1 MIITILPNLKP
12 IEWTYEMMT
21 NGKPILEEKITP
33 IKIYFFKILPIGF
46 GLLVFLLVAGSSI
59 LDGSNIQWLGGSLD
73 PAQHYL
79 GWALYRDSPWT
90 LPLGLN
96 PNNGLEFS
104 NAIVFSDSLPL
115 FAILFKSLSHFLPH
129 PFQYFGLWTLLC
141 FVLQAWFAWKLLS
154 IISESNWLKFFA
166 AGLFLFAPPMLVRV
180 GLWTSLASHFLILA
194 ALYLNLRPSQK
205 NRISYWALL
214 ILVTALVHFYL
225 LVMVLVLWIASIL
238 DIFFI
243 RKKLSIKNLLV
254 EIGIVTFTLLLT
266 LWQAGYFSV
275 DSASGKA
282 GGYGT
287 FRFNLL
293 ALFDSREWSYILP
306 NIAMQIDFSNG
317 FNYLGLGALIGLV
330 FIVLDY
336 VRRIIFNPMRT
347 SHNVGGA
354 VTLGFKKHPF
364 LYVIFICLT
373 IFAVTNVVAV
383 GTWQYVYSLPEP
395 IISAAS
401 LLRASGRMFWPVFYF
416 ILLLI
421 FNYIQKNFRSNF
433 AITLLS
439 VLCLIQIVDTSAGWL
454 PIRYSLTHERYPN
467 SQSPLVNP
475 VWNDFGTYYKKLER
489 YPVQNQSEDW
499 QIFASL
505 AARHAMG
512 TNSVFLARF
521 DENKLRLANESVNRA
536 LRGGN
541 LDNSILYVIDLW
553 KNNPSPLQFDSEK
566 DVLAQIDGYNVLA
579 PGWKICTSC
588 SAIPFELALH
598 RLAPITKIG
607 EVIEFS
613 QKAFGRR
620 EFLLE
625 GWAPYGEAWGTWSD
639 GVSASV
645 LLPVP
650 AGNPKIVNFT
660 VRAFVNEK
668 HPVQQID
675 VYINNVLVK
684 HFELRN
690 FASNLMDIPIPPAV
704 LNDEFFKIEL
714 KIQSPASPKA
724 LGLGA
729 DDRQLGIGAISAVF
743 R

>member
-1 MIITILPNLKP
+1 MSNRQENSEEIIPSLK
-12 IEWTYEMMT
+12 IFT
-21 NGKPILEEKITP
+21 
-33 IKIYFFKILPIGF
+33 FDFLPIGF
-46 GLLVFLLVAGSSI
+46 GLLAFFLVAGPFI
-59 LDGSNIQWLGGSLD
+59 LDGSNIQWLGGNLD

-79 GWALYRDSPWT
+79 GWALFREGPWT
-90 LPLGLN
+90 FPIGLN
-96 PNNGLEFS
+96 PHNGLNFS
-104 NAIVFSDSLPL
+104 NSVVFSDSLPL
-115 FAILFKSLSHFLPH
+115 FSILFKSLRYFLSQ

-141 FVLQAWFAWKLLS
+141 FVLQAWFAWKLLGL
-154 IISESNWLKFFA
+154 ISESNWLKLFGL
-166 AGLFLFAPPMLVRV
+166 GLFLFAPPMLVRV

-214 ILVTALVHFYL
+214 ILVAALVHFYL

-238 DIFFI
+238 DVFFI

-330 FIVLDY
+330 FILLDY
-336 VRRIIFNPMRT
+336 VRRIIFNSMRT

-354 VTLGFKKHPF
+354 VALGFKKYPF

-421 FNYIQKNFRSNF
+421 FNYIQKNFSNNL
-433 AITLLS
+433 ASTLLG
-439 VLCLIQIVDTSAGWL
+439 VLCVIQIVDTSAGWR
-454 PIRYSLTHERYPN
+454 PIRYSLSHERYPN
-467 SQSPLVNP
+467 SQSPLVSP
-475 VWNDFGTYYKKLER
+475 VWNDFGTHYKKLER

-499 QIFASL
+499 QVFASF
-505 AARHAMG
+505 AAQHAMG

-521 DENKLRLANESVNRA
+521 DELKLRQANESVSRA
-536 LRGGN
+536 LRSGS
-541 LDNSILYVIDLW
+541 LDNSVLFVIDLW
-553 KNNPSPLQFDSEK
+553 KKNPTPLQFDREK
-566 DVLAQIDGYNVLA
+566 DVLARIDGYNILA
-579 PGWKICTSC
+579 PGWKKCASC
-588 SAIPFELALH
+588 SPIPRELELQ

-607 EVIEFS
+607 ENIEFS

-639 GVSASV
+639 GASASL

-650 AGNPKIVNFT
+650 AGNPKMVYLT

-668 HPVQQID
+668 HPAQQVD
-675 VYINNVLVK
+675 AYINGALVK

-690 FASNLMDIPIPPAV
+690 FTSNLMDIPISPAV
-704 LNDEFFKIEL
+704 LKDEFFKLEL

-724 LGLGA
+724 LGLGD
-729 DDRQLGIGAISAVF
+729 DDRQLGIGAINAVF

>member
-1 MIITILPNLKP
+1 
-12 IEWTYEMMT
+12 
-21 NGKPILEEKITP
+21 
-33 IKIYFFKILPIGF
+33 
-46 GLLVFLLVAGSSI
+46 
-59 LDGSNIQWLGGSLD
+59 
-73 PAQHYL
+73 
-79 GWALYRDSPWT
+79 
-90 LPLGLN
+90 
-96 PNNGLEFS
+96 
-104 NAIVFSDSLPL
+104 
-115 FAILFKSLSHFLPH
+115 
-129 PFQYFGLWTLLC
+129 
-141 FVLQAWFAWKLLS
+141 
-154 IISESNWLKFFA
+154 
-166 AGLFLFAPPMLVRV
+166 
-180 GLWTSLASHFLILA
+180 
-194 ALYLNLRPSQK
+194 
-205 NRISYWALL
+205 
-214 ILVTALVHFYL
+214 
-225 LVMVLVLWIASIL
+225 LWIASIL

-243 RKKLSIKNLLV
+243 SKKLSIKNLLV
-254 EIGIVTFTLLLT
+254 EIGIVSFTLLLT

-293 ALFDSREWSYILP
+293 ALFDAREWSYILP

-330 FIVLDY
+330 FIFLDY
-336 VRRIIFNPMRT
+336 VRRIIFCSIEASNKLRGEV
-347 SHNVGGA
+347 S
-354 VTLGFKKHPF
+354 LGFKKYPF
-364 LYVIFICLT
+364 LYAIFIFLT
-373 IFAVTNVVAV
+373 IFAITNIVAI
-383 GTWQYVYSLPEP
+383 GRWQYIFYLPEP

-401 LLRASGRMFWPVFYF
+401 FLRASGRMFWPVFYF

-421 FNYIQKNFRSNF
+421 INYIQKNFSKNL
-433 AITLLS
+433 AITLLG
-439 VLCLIQIVDTSAGWL
+439 VLCVIQIVDTSAGWR
-454 PIRYSLTHERYPN
+454 PIRYSLSHERYPN
-467 SQSPLVNP
+467 SQSPLVSP
-475 VWNDFGTYYKKLER
+475 VWNDFGAHYKKLER
-489 YPVQNQSEDW
+489 YPAQNQSEDW
-499 QIFASL
+499 QVFASF
-505 AARHAMG
+505 AAQHAMG

-521 DENKLRLANESVNRA
+521 DEIKLMQANESVNRA
-536 LRGGN
+536 LRCGS
-541 LDNSILYVIDLW
+541 LDNKVVYVIDLW
-553 KNNPSPLQFDSEK
+553 KKNPAPLQFNPEK

-579 PGWKICTSC
+579 PGWKICASC
-588 SAIPFELALH
+588 LQIPRELELQ

-607 EVIEFS
+607 ENIEFS

-620 EFLLE
+620 EFLLQ

-675 VYINNVLVK
+675 AFINNVLVK
-684 HFELRN
+684 HFELKN

-704 LNDEFFKIEL
+704 LNDEFFTLEL

>member
-1 MIITILPNLKP
+1 MSNRQ
-12 IEWTYEMMT
+12 E
-21 NGKPILEEKITP
+21 NSEEVIP
-33 IKIYFFKILPIGF
+33 RFKILTSDFLPIGF
-46 GLLVFLLVAGSSI
+46 GLLAFFLVAGPFI
-59 LDGSNIQWLGGSLD
+59 LDSRNIQWLGGNLD

-79 GWALYRDSPWT
+79 GWALFQEGPWT
-90 LPLGLN
+90 FPIGLN
-96 PNNGLEFS
+96 PHNGLSFS
-104 NAIVFSDSLPL
+104 NSIVFSDSLPL
-115 FAILFKSLSHFLPH
+115 FAILFKSLRYFLSQ

-141 FVLQAWFAWKLLS
+141 FVLQAWFAWKLLGL
-154 IISESNWLKFFA
+154 ISESNWLKFFGL
-166 AGLFLFAPPMLVRV
+166 GLFLFAPPMLARV

-194 ALYLNLRPSQK
+194 AIYLNLRPGQI
-205 NRISYWALL
+205 NRIFYWTLL
-214 ILVTALVHFYL
+214 IFIAALVHFYL
-225 LVMVLVLWIASIL
+225 LAMVLVLWIASLL
-238 DIFFI
+238 DTFFI
-243 RKKLSIKNLLV
+243 KKTFCIRNLV
-254 EIGIVTFTLLLT
+254 AEISIGIFTLILT

-275 DSASGKA
+275 ESGSGKA

-287 FRFNLL
+287 FRLNLL
-293 ALFDSREWSYILP
+293 TLFDSREWSYILP
-306 NIAMQIDFSNG
+306 NISMQIDFSNG
-317 FNYLGLGALIGLV
+317 FNYLGLGALIGLI
-330 FIVLDY
+330 FIFLDY
-336 VRRIIFNPMRT
+336 IRKLIFSSIGT
-347 SHNVGGA
+347 SHKVSRG
-354 VTLGFKKHPF
+354 VSLGFKKYPF
-364 LYVIFICLT
+364 LYVIFTLMT
-373 IFAVTNVVAV
+373 IFAITNVVAI
-383 GTWQYVYSLPEP
+383 GTWQYVFPLPEP

-421 FNYIQKNFRSNF
+421 INYIQKNFSKNL
-433 AITLLS
+433 AIILLGM
-439 VLCLIQIVDTSAGWL
+439 LCIIQIVDTSAGWR
-454 PIRYSLTHERYPN
+454 PIRYSLVHERYPN

-475 VWNDFGTYYKKLER
+475 VWNDFGTQYKKLER

-499 QIFASL
+499 QIFASF
-505 AARHAMG
+505 AAQHAMG

-521 DENKLRLANESVNRA
+521 DELKLRQANERVNRA
-536 LRGGN
+536 LRSGS
-541 LDNSILYVIDLW
+541 LDNKVLYVIDLW
-553 KNNPSPLQFDSEK
+553 KENPIPLQFNPEK
-566 DVLAQIDGYNVLA
+566 DVLARIDGYNVLA

-588 SAIPFELALH
+588 LQIPRELELQ
-598 RLAPITKIG
+598 RLAPITQIG
-607 EVIEFS
+607 ENIEFS

-620 EFLLE
+620 EFLLQ
-625 GWAPYGEAWGTWSD
+625 GWAPYGEAWGSWSD

-645 LLPVP
+645 LLPIP
-650 AGNPKIVNFT
+650 AGNPKMVNFT

>member
-1 MIITILPNLKP
+1 MSNRQ
-12 IEWTYEMMT
+12 E
-21 NGKPILEEKITP
+21 NSEEVIP
-33 IKIYFFKILPIGF
+33 RFKILTSDFLPIGF
-46 GLLVFLLVAGSSI
+46 GLLAFFLVAGPFI
-59 LDGSNIQWLGGSLD
+59 LDGRNIQWLGGNLD

-79 GWALYRDSPWT
+79 GWALFREGPWT
-90 LPLGLN
+90 FPIGLN
-96 PNNGLEFS
+96 PHNGLSFS
-104 NAIVFSDSLPL
+104 NSIVFSDSLPL
-115 FAILFKSLSHFLPH
+115 FAILFKSLRYFLSQ

-154 IISESNWLKFFA
+154 LISESNWLKFFA
-166 AGLFLFAPPMLVRV
+166 LGLFLFAPPMLARV

-194 ALYLNLRPSQK
+194 AIYLNLRPSQI
-205 NRISYWALL
+205 NRIFYWTLL
-214 ILVTALVHFYL
+214 ILIAALVHFYL
-225 LVMVLVLWIASIL
+225 LAMVLVLWIASLL
-238 DIFFI
+238 DTFFI
-243 RKKLSIKNLLV
+243 KKKLSIRNLLA
-254 EIGIVTFTLLLT
+254 EISIGIFTLILT

-275 DSASGKA
+275 ESGSGKA

-287 FRFNLL
+287 FRLNLL

-306 NIAMQIDFSNG
+306 NISMQIDFSNG
-317 FNYLGLGALIGLV
+317 FNYLGLGALIGLI
-330 FIVLDY
+330 FIFLDY
-336 VRRIIFNPMRT
+336 IRKLIFSSIGT
-347 SHNVGGA
+347 SHKVSRG
-354 VTLGFKKHPF
+354 VSLGFEKYPF
-364 LYVIFICLT
+364 LYVIFTLMT
-373 IFAVTNVVAV
+373 IFAITNVVAIS
-383 GTWQYVYSLPEP
+383 TWQYVFPLPEP

-421 FNYIQKNFRSNF
+421 INYIQKNFSKNL
-433 AITLLS
+433 AIILLGL
-439 VLCLIQIVDTSAGWL
+439 LCIIQIVDTSAGWR
-454 PIRYSLTHERYPN
+454 PIRYSLVHERYPN
-467 SQSPLVNP
+467 SQSPLVNQI
-475 VWNDFGTYYKKLER
+475 WNDFGTQYKKLER

-499 QIFASL
+499 QIFASF
-505 AARHAMG
+505 AAQHAMG

-521 DENKLRLANESVNRA
+521 DELKLRQANERVNRA
-536 LRGGN
+536 LRSGS
-541 LDNSILYVIDLW
+541 LDNKVFYVIDLW
-553 KNNPSPLQFDSEK
+553 KKNPTPLQFNPEK
-566 DVLAQIDGYNVLA
+566 DALAQIDGYNVLA

-588 SAIPFELALH
+588 LQIPRELELQ

-607 EVIEFS
+607 ESIEFS

-639 GVSASV
+639 GVSASL

-650 AGNPKIVNFT
+650 AGNPKMVNLT

-675 VYINNVLVK
+675 AYINNVLVK

-704 LNDEFFKIEL
+704 LNDEFFKLEL

>member
-1 MIITILPNLKP
+1 MSNRQENSEKVIPRLKIFASNL
-12 IEWTYEMMT
+12 
-21 NGKPILEEKITP
+21 
-33 IKIYFFKILPIGF
+33 LPIGF
-46 GLLVFLLVAGSSI
+46 GLCAFLLVAGYFI
-59 LDGSNIQWLGGSLD
+59 LDSSNIQWLGGNLD

-79 GWALYRDSPWT
+79 GWAFFREGPWT
-90 LPLGLN
+90 FPFGLN
-96 PNNGLEFS
+96 PNNGLTFS

-115 FAILFKSLSHFLPH
+115 FALLFKSLRYFLSQ

-154 IISESNWLKFFA
+154 LISESNWLKFFA
-166 AGLFLFAPPMLVRV
+166 LGLFLFAPPMLARV

-205 NRISYWALL
+205 NRILYWVLL
-214 ILVTALVHFYL
+214 ILIAALVHFYL
-225 LVMVLVLWIASIL
+225 LVMVLTLWIASIL
-238 DIFFI
+238 DTFFI
-243 RKKLSIKNLLV
+243 KKKLHIKNLV
-254 EIGIVTFTLLLT
+254 AEMGMVIFTLILT

-275 DSASGKA
+275 DSGSGKA

-287 FRFNLL
+287 FRLNLL

-306 NIAMQIDFSNG
+306 NISMQIDFSNG
-317 FNYLGLGALIGLV
+317 FNYLGLGAIIGLL
-330 FIVLDY
+330 FILLDY
-336 VRRIIFNPMRT
+336 VRKIIFSSIRT
-347 SHNVGGA
+347 SHMESDLA
-354 VTLGFKKHPF
+354 SLGFKKSPF
-364 LYVIFICLT
+364 LYVGFIFMT
-373 IFAVTNVVAV
+373 IFAITNVVAI
-383 GTWQYVYSLPEP
+383 GTWQYAFSLPEP

-416 ILLLI
+416 ILLLMV
-421 FNYIQKNFRSNF
+421 NYIQKNFRRNF

-439 VLCLIQIVDTSAGWL
+439 LLCLIQIIDTSAGWR

-475 VWNDFGTYYKKLER
+475 VWNDFGAHYKKLER

-499 QIFASL
+499 QIFASF
-505 AARHAMG
+505 AAQHAMG

-521 DENKLRLANESVNRA
+521 DELKLRWANESINHA
-536 LRGGN
+536 LRSGP
-541 LDNSILYVIDLW
+541 LDNSVLYVIDLW
-553 KNNPSPLQFDSEK
+553 KNNRTPLQFDREK
-566 DVLAQIDGYNVLA
+566 DVLARIDGHNVLA
-579 PGWKICTSC
+579 PGWKKCASC
-588 SAIPFELALH
+588 SPIPRELELQ
-598 RLAPITKIG
+598 RLAPIAKIG
-607 EVIEFS
+607 EKIEFS

-650 AGNPKIVNFT
+650 AGNPKMVNFT

-675 VYINNVLVK
+675 AYINNVLVK

-704 LNDEFFKIEL
+704 LNDEFFKLEL

-724 LGLGA
+724 LGLGD
-729 DDRQLGIGAISAVF
+729 DDRQLGVGAISAVF
-743 R
+743 Y